1 MFNQQNIFENQTI
14 PNTVEA
20 NIFMNKVFG
29 WMSAGLLV
37 TTLTANWTVNNFG
50 LIPRSWYFLL
60 FIGQLFL
67 VYKLSKNVM
76 SISVNTATGLFILY
90 STLTGISLS
99 GITFVYTASSLA
111 STFLSTAIIFGV
123 MAVYGMT
130 TKTDLTSMRRFLIM
144 GLFGIIMSSIVNI
157 FIGSS
162 IFQIAIS
169 GIGVLIFTGLTAY
182 DTQKIL
188 QMYQRGDAYSESGQK
203 KAVIGALTLYL
214 DFINLFIFL
223 IQFMGVR
230 DE

>member
-1 MFNQQNIFENQTI
+1 
-14 PNTVEA
+14 
-20 NIFMNKVFG
+20 
-29 WMSAGLLV
+29 
-37 TTLTANWTVNNFG
+37 
-50 LIPRSWYFLL
+50 
-60 FIGQLFL
+60 
-67 VYKLSKNVM
+67 
-76 SISVNTATGLFILY
+76 
-90 STLTGISLS
+90 
-99 GITFVYTASSLA
+99 
-111 STFLSTAIIFGV
+111 

-130 TKTDLTSMRRFLIM
+130 TKTDLTSMRRFFIM